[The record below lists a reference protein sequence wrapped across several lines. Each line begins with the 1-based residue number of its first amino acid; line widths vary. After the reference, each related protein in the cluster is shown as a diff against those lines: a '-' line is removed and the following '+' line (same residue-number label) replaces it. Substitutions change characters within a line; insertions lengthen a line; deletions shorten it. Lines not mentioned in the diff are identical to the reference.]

1 MSAPTS
7 IPQPFTTVVVV
18 GGPRELVDAVRQA
31 AEVAASAKV
40 ETAEIANAATVIATF
55 RPFAI
60 VMSEDVYAFDP
71 VEFDSLARDVRAT
84 LFKIA
89 TAGMDTRKLER
100 NLMPKLGRAS
110 RRSQR

>member
-1 MSAPTS
+1 M
-7 IPQPFTTVVVV
+7 VVV
-18 GGPRELVDAVRQA
+18 GGPRELIDATRLSA
-31 AEVAASAKV
+31 GVAAAAKI
-40 ETAEIANAATVIATF
+40 ETAEIGNAATVIATS

-89 TAGMDTRKLER
+89 VGGIEVSKLER
-100 NLMPKLGRAS
+100 TLLPKLGRAFRRS
-110 RRSQR
+110 RR